1 MINISKNKCVG
12 CGTCIEIC
20 PKKAITLND
29 GVAIINVNKC
39 VGCGLCIKSCP
50 QNAIVKINETLLI
63 AIGSDDKKIIKQ
75 DDHVGA
81 SKFYLIYK
89 YENGLFDFIEVRK
102 NLKVIENETKI
113 HGDPKK
119 AKNFKLVLKGIDVI
133 VGKLFGPNIVRM
145 QEKFVCVVS
154 REKNIQDVLNVFG
167 KNINEIIEVKNKTD
181 RKGIVLNNC

>member
-1 MINISKNKCVG
+1 MINISKS
-12 CGTCIEIC
+12 
-20 PKKAITLND
+20 
-29 GVAIINVNKC
+29 KC
-39 VGCGLCIKSCP
+39 VGCGLCIETCP
-50 QNAIVKINETLLI
+50 KQAITLNNGVAIIDLDKCVGCEACIKICSQNAIAKINEILII

-89 YENGLFDFIEVRK
+89 YENGRFNFIETRK
-102 NLKVIENETKI
+102 NLKFVENEIKI
-113 HGDPKK
+113 HGDLKK
-119 AKNFKLVLKGIDVI
+119 AENFKLVLKGVDVI

-145 QEKFVCVVS
+145 KEKFVCVVS
-154 REKNIQDVLNVFG
+154 REKKIQNVLDVLG